1 MLQVKPEDRGSRA
14 KKKKKKIKMAH
25 TSNMIAIVTLK
36 LKSIRPQTE
45 MFLILGEC
53 QHTNPSVI
61 FVYREGDFCNN
72 YILVVNLFVRGC
84 YTLLYLITCLCHHF
98 FANYRFCNLSAK
110 CILKQMIRTN
120 LFACV
125 ALPGMTMS
133 KFPVK
138 TIDKG
143 GRQSSS
149 GFCSSC
155 RPI

>member
-1 MLQVKPEDRGSRA
+1 MLQVKPEDRASSRV
-14 KKKKKKIKMAH
+14 KKIKMAH

-36 LKSIRPQTE
+36 LKSIRPQTVV
-45 MFLILGEC
+45 FLILGEC
-53 QHTNPSVI
+53 QQTNPSVI

>member
-14 KKKKKKIKMAH
+14 KKIKMAH
-25 TSNMIAIVTLK
+25 TSNMIAIVTLE
-36 LKSIRPQTE
+36 LKSIRPQTVV
-45 MFLILGEC
+45 FLILGEC
-53 QHTNPSVI
+53 QQMKPFI
-61 FVYREGDFCNN
+61 YREGDFCNN